1 MPRPSSRILPPAVVI
16 GLDSLQGIQAAR
28 ILDGHGIPVVAIA
41 EDRSHP
47 NCRTNVCRDL
57 RITPTGTPELID
69 TLLELGAELDERAAL
84 FPCQDRSVRV
94 VSRHREQLEPFFEYA
109 LPPPEVVET
118 FLDKIRFLEHA
129 EAHGVP
135 VPPAIV
141 IRSWS
146 DAERAARELTFPCLL
161 KPSYR
166 NMDWDSHTKC
176 KVFMLASG
184 EELLQAYE
192 TCREW
197 SAAFIAQQ
205 WIRGDDT
212 NLYSCNCYFDR
223 NGEPLATFVA
233 RKLRQWPVDAGSS
246 CLGEEVRDDATLA
259 GTLDFFAT
267 VPYHGLAYLELKKD
281 EESGAYYVIEPNVG
295 RPTGRSAIAEAGGVE
310 LLYTMY
316 CDVLQLPLP
325 PIVDRTQRYTGTK
338 WVDLRHDVQS
348 GFTYWRSDRLG
359 LGEWVRSYR
368 GRRAHAI
375 FSWRDPAPFFADLWQ
390 AAKQVGQRSLRSGR
404 AGTR

>member
-1 MPRPSSRILPPAVVI
+1 MPRRASGTRPPAIVV
-16 GLDSLQGIQAAR
+16 GLDSLQGIQCAR

-57 RITPTGTPELID
+57 LIAPTGTPELVD
-69 TLLELGAELDERAAL
+69 TLLELGADLDERAAL
-84 FPCQDRSVRV
+84 FPCQDKSVRV
-94 VSRHREQLEPFFEYA
+94 ISRHREQLEPFFAYA

-118 FLDKIRFLEHA
+118 FLDKVRFLEHA
-129 EAHGVP
+129 EAHGVR
-135 VPPAIV
+135 VPPAVV
-141 IRSWS
+141 IRSRS
-146 DAERAARELTFPCLL
+146 DAERAARELAFPCLL

-166 NMDWDSHTKC
+166 TTAWDSHTKR
-176 KVFMLASG
+176 KVFMLANG

-192 TCREW
+192 TCRTW
-197 SAAFIAQQ
+197 SEAFIAQR
-205 WIRGDDT
+205 WVRGDDS
-212 NLYSCNCYFDR
+212 NLYSCNCYFDH
-223 NGEPLATFVA
+223 NGKPLATFVA

-246 CLGEEVRDDATLA
+246 CFGEEVRDDPTLA
-259 GTLDFFAT
+259 GTLEFFGT

-281 EESGAYYVIEPNVG
+281 DESGDYYVIEPNVG
-295 RPTGRSAIAEAGGVE
+295 RPTGRSAIAEAGGVQ

-325 PIVDRTQRYTGTK
+325 PIEERTQRYAGTK

-359 LGEWVRSYR
+359 FGEWLRSYR
-368 GRRAHAI
+368 GSRAHAL
-375 FSWRDPAPFFADLWQ
+375 FDWRDPAPFLADLWL
-390 AAKQVGQRSLRSGR
+390 AAKEARERLVRPGG
-404 AGTR
+404 AGTQ